1 VKQSD
6 EILANHSYDPEAL
19 TLKGQ
24 VMNMLQKPAE
34 AISFLETAVRS
45 NPDAPVAHFQLG
57 LSYART
63 GNLQGAE
70 REWRATVRLRPSLL
84 EAHKELATMALQK
97 NDMDLLDQSASAWL
111 SFAPSA
117 PQGYLMRGTLR
128 IKRGDLTGAEED
140 LRKTIGKDPKNAI
153 AYTRLGD
160 LRAFQ
165 KRFAEAEKS
174 YEQALEF
181 DPRAAEAL
189 QELTNLLV
197 FQKQPDKAIRRV
209 QMQVAKVPDNSNYHF
224 LLGQLLLAGHR
235 APEAELESESALA
248 LDKSN
253 SGAILLL
260 ARARQDVG
268 RLDEAEAA
276 FDHLMQ
282 ENPKNPEPCVVYGL
296 LEERRGNWRRA
307 EELYRRA
314 LDLQA
319 SHAAAANNLS
329 YLLLEHGGDTNYA
342 LSLAQIARRGTPE
355 SASAADTLAWAYY
368 KNGIYDSAIK
378 LFQEAIERVPQNATY
393 HYHLALAYQKSN
405 QTILAKASFQRALDL
420 DSKSPRAVEIRQAMT
435 ELSTNR

>member
-1 VKQSD
+1 
-6 EILANHSYDPEAL
+6 
-19 TLKGQ
+19 
-24 VMNMLQKPAE
+24 M
-34 AISFLETAVRS
+34 
-45 NPDAPVAHFQLG
+45 
-57 LSYART
+57 
-63 GNLQGAE
+63 
-70 REWRATVRLRPSLL
+70 L
-84 EAHKELATMALQK
+84 EAQKELATVALQK

-140 LRKTIGKDPKNAI
+140 LRRIIGMDPKNAI

-160 LRAFQ
+160 VRAFQ

-197 FQKQPDKAIRRV
+197 FQKQQDKAIRRV
-209 QMQVAKVPDNSNYHF
+209 QLQVAKVPDNANYHF

-235 APEAELESESALA
+235 PAEAELESQRALA
-248 LDKSN
+248 LDKSS
-253 SGAILLL
+253 SGAMLLL
-260 ARARQDVG
+260 AQARQDTG
-268 RLDEAEAA
+268 HLDEAEAA
-276 FDHLMQ
+276 FDRLMQ
-282 ENPKNPEPCVVYGL
+282 ENPKSPDPCVAYGL
-296 LEERRGNWRRA
+296 LEEQRGNWRRA

-319 SHAAAANNLS
+319 SHPAAANNLS
-329 YLLLEHGGDTNYA
+329 YLLLEHGGEANYA
-342 LSLAQIARRGTPE
+342 LSLAQIARRGMPE
-355 SASAADTLAWAYY
+355 SASTADTLAWAYY
-368 KNGIYDSAIK
+368 KNGMYDSAIK
-378 LFQEAIERVPQNATY
+378 LFQEAIKRVPQNGTY

-420 DSKSPRAVEIRQAMT
+420 DPKSPRALEIRQAMT
-435 ELSTNR
+435 ELSTNQ

>member
-1 VKQSD
+1 
-6 EILANHSYDPEAL
+6 
-19 TLKGQ
+19 
-24 VMNMLQKPAE
+24 M
-34 AISFLETAVRS
+34 
-45 NPDAPVAHFQLG
+45 
-57 LSYART
+57 
-63 GNLQGAE
+63 
-70 REWRATVRLRPSLL
+70 L

-140 LRKTIGKDPKNAI
+140 LRRTIRMDPKNAI

-197 FQKQPDKAIRRV
+197 FQRQPDKAIRRV
-209 QMQVAKVPDNSNYHF
+209 QMQVAKVPDHANYHF

-235 APEAELESESALA
+235 APEAELESERALA

-253 SGAILLL
+253 SGAMLLL

-268 RLDEAEAA
+268 RLDEAEEA

-282 ENPKNPEPCVVYGL
+282 ENPKNPEPCIAYGL

-319 SHAAAANNLS
+319 GHPAAANDLS
-329 YLLLEHGGDTNYA
+329 YLLLEHGGDINYA
-342 LSLAQIARRGTPE
+342 LSLAQIARRAMPE
-355 SASAADTLAWAYY
+355 SASIADTLAWAYY
-368 KNGIYDSAIK
+368 KNGIYDSAIQ
-378 LFQEAIERVPQNATY
+378 LFQEAIQQVPQNATY
-393 HYHLALAYQKSN
+393 YYHLALAYQKSN

-420 DSKSPRAVEIRQAMT
+420 DSKSPRAAEIREAMA